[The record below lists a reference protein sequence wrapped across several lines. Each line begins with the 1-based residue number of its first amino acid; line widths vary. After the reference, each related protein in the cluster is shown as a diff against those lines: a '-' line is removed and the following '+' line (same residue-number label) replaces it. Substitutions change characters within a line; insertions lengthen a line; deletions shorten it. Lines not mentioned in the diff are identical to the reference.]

1 MQYLGSSGPGL
12 RRQFYKYLIPSIGAM
27 WFFSIYTMVDGIF
40 VGQGVG
46 PEALAAVNLS
56 MPFISTL
63 FAIALLFSVGGST
76 LITYYLGTGDYKRS
90 NRIFTSTL
98 VLVSILGLT
107 IAILAFLNLNKLI
120 DLLGAS
126 SQTNKLVHDYLK
138 IIIIFSPFFILAYTM
153 EVLVKADGNPSHSFY
168 LVLISAITNIVLDYV
183 LVIKYSYG
191 VTGAA
196 YATGIA
202 QFIACAGY
210 FSHFLLGKSKLKITK
225 PALGSRT
232 IKSIIKL
239 GFPESLTEFSGGF
252 ATFIF
257 NYSIIKYLGHHAIA
271 SFSVIMYMN
280 NLVLSTMVAINQG
293 VQPLIS
299 FYHGNADAKCI
310 KKLSKLTIKSAV
322 FWSVLFF
329 VISRVFTSEIVS
341 LFISK
346 NNSELFKM
354 SVTGLKLYSL
364 SFLIAGFNIIISGF
378 FTAVKNSGSAMI
390 ISSLRGYVTISFTLV
405 FLPYLIGSNGIWLSS
420 LVSEFITIIL
430 SILILQHDLPELRAS
445 LVRMRKSR
453 KLKPKI
459 EVN

>member
-40 VGQGVG
+40 VGKGVG

-76 LITYYLGTGDYKRS
+76 LITYYLGSNENQRS
-90 NRIFTSTL
+90 NKIFTTTLTL
-98 VLVSILGLT
+98 VFVLGLT
-107 IAILAFLNLNKLI
+107 IAILAYLNLDKLI
-120 DLLGAS
+120 VLLGSS
-126 SQTNKLVHDYLK
+126 SQTSELVHDYLK

-168 LVLISAITNIVLDYV
+168 LVLISAITNIILDYV
-183 LVIKYSYG
+183 LVIKYGFG
-191 VTGAA
+191 VKGAA
-196 YATGIA
+196 FATGIS
-202 QFIACAGY
+202 QFVACSGY
-210 FSHFLLGKSKLKITK
+210 ISHFVLGKSKLKITK
-225 PALGSRT
+225 PDLRFET

-257 NYSIIKYLGHHAIA
+257 NFSIIKYLGNHAIA

-280 NLVLSTMVAINQG
+280 NLVLCTMVAINQG

-322 FWSVLFF
+322 FWSVVFF
-329 VISRVFTSEIVS
+329 IVGRMFTYEIVS
-341 LFISK
+341 LFISE
-346 NNSELFKM
+346 NNTELFNL
-354 SVTGLKLYSL
+354 SVKGLRLYSF

-378 FTAVKNSGSAMI
+378 FTAVKNASSAMI

-405 FLPYLIGSNGIWLSS
+405 LLPYLIGSNGIWLAS

-430 SILILQHDLPELRAS
+430 SLLILRHDLPELRAS
-445 LVRMRKSR
+445 LIKTRKNR
-453 KLKPKI
+453 RLKPKTAI
-459 EVN
+459 Q